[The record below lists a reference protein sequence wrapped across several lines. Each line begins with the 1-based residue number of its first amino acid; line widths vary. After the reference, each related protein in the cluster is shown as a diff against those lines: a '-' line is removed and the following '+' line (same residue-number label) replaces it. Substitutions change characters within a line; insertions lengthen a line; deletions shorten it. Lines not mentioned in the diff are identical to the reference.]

1 MSKVTTLPPP
11 SKKLAKEVTKLTP
24 EQLEQVHEIT
34 YKAIA
39 HYKGQADK
47 LETAIG
53 ALILGYQIGWRVL
66 YIIHNKRTIRQY
78 EAILGIQFRKFF
90 DEEGPASQRSIGY
103 KVAKKLKKF
112 WQVVSGDIKVEGKR
126 EISN

>member
-1 MSKVTTLPPP
+1 MSKVTTLPSP
-11 SKKLAKEVTKLTP
+11 SKKLAKEVTKLTSD
-24 EQLEQVHEIT
+24 ELEEVHEIT

-53 ALILGYQIGWRVL
+53 ALVLGYQVGWKVL

-78 EAILGIQFRKFF
+78 EAILGINFREFF
-90 DEEGPASQRSIGY
+90 PEEGPASKRSMGY
-103 KVAKKLKKF
+103 KVAKELKKF
-112 WQVVSGDIKVEGKR
+112 WQVVSGDIKVDGKR